1 MQTTILIVLLV
12 LAALYLGFRV
22 VRAYRS
28 YYEFR
33 GPLLAIC
40 PQTKKSVVIE
50 LAAGKMA
57 MKAVVGKPH
66 FRVKKCSRWPERGD
80 CGQECLKEIEGR
92 FPASEPSSAH
102 KKAS

>member
-40 PQTKKSVVIE
+40 PETKKSVVIE
-50 LAAGKMA
+50 LSAGKMA
-57 MKAVVGKPH
+57 IEAVVGKPH
-66 FRVKKCSRWPERGD
+66 FRVKKCSRWPERRD

-92 FPASEPSSAH
+92 FPELKSSTTR
-102 KKAS
+102 KAS